1 MFGEPLITEGVSPLD
16 HSFRALNKFTQRS
29 RVITE
34 SIQLITYNL
43 SSVHLLS
50 GVASARSDFL
60 RGIPKVSSDG
70 LQRRFH
76 ISREFCRF
84 SLKIKH
90 GIHIPHSITLLH
102 VKVIWKMR

>member
-16 HSFRALNKFTQRS
+16 HSFPALNKFTQCS
-29 RVITE
+29 QTITE
-34 SIQLITYNL
+34 HIQHITYNL
-43 SSVHLLS
+43 PSVHLLS
-50 GVASARSDFL
+50 GVASVRNDFL

-84 SLKIKH
+84 SLKITH
-90 GIHIPHSITLLH
+90 GIHILHSITLLH
-102 VKVIWKMR
+102 VKVI